1 MEILEKLLG
10 GGARVRVMRLFLL
23 NPEQVFESKEIA
35 KRSMVKR
42 PSLRRE
48 LSVLEKTRFLK
59 KKGKGYVMNT
69 EFKYYI
75 PMRDLLI
82 GTEFLRKEE
91 LEKRFKPAGRVSL
104 LLAAGIFINDPKSRL
119 DLLIV
124 GDRLKKGILEK
135 IVKSIEADIG
145 KELSY
150 AVFDNAD
157 YVYRLSMYD
166 KLVRDVL
173 DFPHEVII
181 DKKLSTS
188 AFKNKTK
195 VV

>member
-1 MEILEKLLG
+1 M
-10 GGARVRVMRLFLL
+10 
-23 NPEQVFESKEIA
+23 
-35 KRSMVKR
+35 
-42 PSLRRE
+42 
-48 LSVLEKTRFLK
+48 
-59 KKGKGYVMNT
+59 
-69 EFKYYI
+69 
-75 PMRDLLI
+75 
-82 GTEFLRKEE
+82 
-91 LEKRFKPAGRVSL
+91 SL

>member
-10 GGARVRVMRLFLL
+10 GGARIRVMRLFLL
-23 NPEQVFESKEIA
+23 NPEQVFERKEIA